1 MKDKLI
7 ASVCFLRIQTFTYS
21 IVIAWAFLIYS
32 YQDIFLI
39 TRYVES
45 FIALLFFIYF
55 FVVLF
60 SVIILIIQLKQIF
73 ISEDE
78 TLLKKLWV
86 VSNIILY
93 YAVIMSDLYL
103 STQIRF

>member
-1 MKDKLI
+1 MKDKSI
-7 ASVCFLRIQTFTYS
+7 ASICFLRTQTIAYC
-21 IVIAWAFLIYS
+21 IVIAWSYLLYS

-39 TRYVES
+39 TRYIES
-45 FIALLFFIYF
+45 FTALLFFIYF
-55 FVVLF
+55 FVILF
-60 SVIILIIQLKQIF
+60 SVIILIIQLKKIF

-93 YAVIMSDLYL
+93 YAVIMADLYL
-103 STQIRF
+103 SNQIRF